1 MPSPQFSQFQSGPF
15 QGQCLRRKRLS
26 FQLNPQQF
34 SLCRRQYFLIAVIL
48 CFFTDASLPQAQP
61 PYRDKCLDNHHAL
74 KVIRVCIR
82 SDSTHVPPLF
92 HALWYSSIS
101 QQPARLQVSGVFPW
115 SSNAVLWLKLMV
127 VVSSSARSSGCASH
141 ALAVAVNPAS
151 ATACGD
157 TDGLRIRRYAP
168 ST

>member
-48 CFFTDASLPQAQP
+48 CFFTDASCRRPSPRTAI
-61 PYRDKCLDNHHAL
+61 NAL
-74 KVIRVCIR
+74 ITTMRSRLSRVCIR

>member
-34 SLCRRQYFLIAVIL
+34 PLCRRQYFLIAVIL

-74 KVIRVCIR
+74 KVIPGLHSQR
-82 SDSTHVPPLF
+82 F
-92 HALWYSSIS
+92 HTCTTTFSRLVVFLY
-101 QQPARLQVSGVFPW
+101 QPA
-115 SSNAVLWLKLMV
+115 
-127 VVSSSARSSGCASH
+127 ARASSG
-141 ALAVAVNPAS
+141 
-151 ATACGD
+151 
-157 TDGLRIRRYAP
+157 
-168 ST
+168 